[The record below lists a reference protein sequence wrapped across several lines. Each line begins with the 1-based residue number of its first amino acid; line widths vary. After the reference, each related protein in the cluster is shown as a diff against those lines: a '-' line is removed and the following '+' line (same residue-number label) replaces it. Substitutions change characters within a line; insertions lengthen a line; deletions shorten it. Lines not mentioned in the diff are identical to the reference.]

1 VSSCSVSLF
10 ILTSHI
16 RPSST
21 LQKSRLKILQNE
33 VNNATISS
41 VGSTSVLSNRSTK
54 MKFISAALL
63 LISAPGALS
72 FSAPAKSAPMP
83 LSNTDASGNTVDPL
97 LIRAARG
104 EKTERVPVWMMRQA
118 GRHIKE
124 YRDLCKKYPTFRER
138 SEIPDVAVEVSL
150 QPWRNY
156 QTDGCILF
164 SDILTPLPGM
174 GVDFDIDEKVGP
186 VVTPMRT
193 YDDVKK
199 MHLIDPSTAAPFV
212 AEALRTLREEVSP
225 ETAVLGFVG
234 CPYTLATYLVEG
246 KTSKEYLEIKKM
258 AFTEPKLLHMILKNL
273 AESIAEYA
281 LFQIE
286 NGAQLIQ
293 IFDSWAGHLS
303 PRDYDEFAAPYQ
315 KMILDKIKEKYP
327 TVPTVTY
334 IKHSGALIERMAAT
348 GVDVVSL
355 DWTVDMAEGR
365 ERIANG
371 RAKAGLSG
379 PGGVQGNLDPGILF
393 GDFATIKER
402 AEEIMKKAGPTG
414 HVMNLGH
421 GIEAATPEENAAYFI
436 ETVRN
441 FRHEA

>member
-1 VSSCSVSLF
+1 
-10 ILTSHI
+10 
-16 RPSST
+16 
-21 LQKSRLKILQNE
+21 
-33 VNNATISS
+33 
-41 VGSTSVLSNRSTK
+41 
-54 MKFISAALL
+54 MKLSAALL
-63 LISAPGALS
+63 LLSTPGALS

-193 YDDVKK
+193 YEDAKK

-212 AEALRTLREEVSP
+212 AEALRTLREEVTP

-273 AESIAEYA
+273 ADSLAEYA

-371 RAKAGLSG
+371 RAKAGFSG
-379 PGGVQGNLDPGILF
+379 PGGVQGNLDPGVLF

>member
-1 VSSCSVSLF
+1 
-10 ILTSHI
+10 
-16 RPSST
+16 
-21 LQKSRLKILQNE
+21 
-33 VNNATISS
+33 
-41 VGSTSVLSNRSTK
+41 
-54 MKFISAALL
+54 MKLSAALL
-63 LISAPGALS
+63 LLSTPGALS

-193 YDDVKK
+193 YEDAKK

-212 AEALRTLREEVSP
+212 AEALRTLREEVTP

-258 AFTEPKLLHMILKNL
+258 AFTEPKLLHLILKNL
-273 AESIAEYA
+273 ADSLAEYA

-371 RAKAGLSG
+371 RAKAGISG
-379 PGGVQGNLDPGILF
+379 PGGVQGNLDPGVLF

>member
-1 VSSCSVSLF
+1 
-10 ILTSHI
+10 
-16 RPSST
+16 
-21 LQKSRLKILQNE
+21 
-33 VNNATISS
+33 
-41 VGSTSVLSNRSTK
+41 
-54 MKFISAALL
+54 MKFLTALFL
-63 LISAPGALS
+63 L
-72 FSAPAKSAPMP
+72 SAPAATNSFSTTAPAP
-83 LSNTDASGNTVDPL
+83 VPQTNTDASGNTVDPL

-124 YRDLCKKYPTFRER
+124 YRDLCKKHPTFRER
-138 SEIPDVAVEVSL
+138 SEIPEVAVEVSL

-174 GVDFDIDEKVGP
+174 GVEFDIDEKVGP

-193 YDDVKK
+193 WDDIKK
-199 MHLIDPSTAAPFV
+199 MHLIDPSAAAPFTG
-212 AEALRTLREEVSP
+212 EALRTLREEVTP

-246 KTSKEYLEIKKM
+246 KTSKEYVEIKKM
-258 AFTEPKLLHMILKNL
+258 AFKEPKLLHAILQNL
-273 AESIAEYA
+273 ADSLAEYA
-281 LFQIE
+281 IYQIE

-315 KMILDKIKEKYP
+315 KMILEKVKEKYP
-327 TVPTVTY
+327 TVPTVVY
-334 IKHSGALIERMAAT
+334 IKHSGALIERMAST

-365 ERIANG
+365 ERIAAG
-371 RAKAGLSG
+371 RAKAGLDG
-379 PGGVQGNLDPGILF
+379 PGGVQGNLDPSILF

-441 FRHEA
+441 FRHEQA